1 MATVS
6 DYIVLSDAA
15 ITLVPNPGGG
25 ETGEKTLSCPLPD
38 GIDLSLDRQRPVL
51 MFKAWTEGGSINAEV
66 DVNSD
71 NQRNLRGYN
80 TRIEQT
86 IHEVIPRTRLQRGST
101 NHFRFR
107 VVGGDS
113 NAKLYV
119 SDVILWFQRDGF
131 GPN

>member
-15 ITLVPNPGGG
+15 VTLVPNPG
-25 ETGEKTLSCPLPD
+25 TGEQGEKRFSTNLPNA
-38 GIDLSLDRQRPVL
+38 IDLTNDKQRPVL
-51 MFKAWTEGGSINAEV
+51 MFKAWTEGGAINAEV

-71 NQRNLRGYN
+71 NQRNLPGY
-80 TRIEQT
+80 RSQIEQT
-86 IHEVIPRTRLQRGST
+86 IHEVIPRSRLQAGAT